1 MLRFLAKGSHSGTV
15 VLAVAMLLLII
26 AQLSWWLI
34 FFQRNQRETAQ
45 LQAELDAERIAAANR
60 SVSVLAVRVRWA
72 VGCYFVSPGL
82 AATRGEARRR
92 AFFML
97 LSESMFVILVFS
109 YGTFRVVRTISR
121 ERRLRHQRQMLI
133 DSVTHELKTPLASIL
148 LNVQTILRRDPG
160 TETREELLRDC
171 VDDIHRLEEQLNN
184 IMLSSRVGR
193 KRQAEAEAARVNVRQ
208 LCEEYLRE
216 NGRRLEQQNELHLD
230 LSALPAELPEAAVDD
245 EAFRTILSN
254 IVQNTAQYAG
264 TGPVQLQMH
273 ALANAGRRFAGRR
286 EMRLYFQDSG
296 PGIPREEWKTVFEAF
311 YRLRG
316 GDRPV
321 RGSGIGLYLV
331 RSLARA
337 AGGDARI
344 VAQPARPPAGAELS
358 GLCLEV
364 RLPVA
369 A

>member
-1 MLRFLAKGSHSGTV
+1 MRRFLAIGSHSGTV
-15 VLAVAMLLLII
+15 VLAVAMLILIV

-34 FFQRNQRETAQ
+34 FFQRNQSETAQ
-45 LQAELDAERIAAANR
+45 LQAELDAERIAAAHR
-60 SVSVLAVRVRWA
+60 SESVHENLVRSADGTYALKSSLA
-72 VGCYFVSPGL
+72 
-82 AATRGEARRR
+82 EARDQDRR
-92 AFFML
+92 GAFFML
-97 LSESMFVILVFS
+97 FTESLFVILVFS

-148 LNVQTILRRDPG
+148 LNVQTILRRDP
-160 TETREELLRDC
+160 EAQTREELLRDC

-184 IMLSSRVGR
+184 ILLSSRLGR
-193 KRQAEAEAARVNVRQ
+193 QRRTDAEATGVNVRQ

-216 NGRRLEQQNELHLD
+216 NGRRLEQQSELDLD
-230 LSALPAELPEAAVDD
+230 LSALPADLSEVAIDG

-264 TGPVQLQMH
+264 TGPVQLQLS
-273 ALANAGRRFAGRR
+273 ALADAGRRFSGRR

-311 YRLRG
+311 YRLKG

-344 VAQPARPPAGAELS
+344 VAQPAGSELSGLS
-358 GLCLEV
+358 GLCLEL

-369 A
+369 G